1 MTTAHHRTSTSAFAL
16 PEHLSAKADPDLIA
30 DDDAH
35 FAAIAAALE
44 RRRSEDGRRLDAL
57 RRQPRGSGEYA
68 LERDAE
74 IRRLSSRLLLLQRFG
89 LDLVLGRMVPSDGSG
104 TTVYVGRT
112 GLTDG
117 DGHRLLIDWRSPAA
131 EPFFAA
137 THAHPLGLASRRR
150 YRWSR
155 ARITDY
161 WDEVFTTERLSGGL
175 QAHAALDDQSAFI
188 ANLGAQ
194 RTGRMRDVLGT
205 IQADQDAI
213 IRAGSHGALVVDGGP
228 GTGKTVVALHRTA
241 HLLYSDE
248 RLRRHRGGVLVV
260 GPHEPYLAYV
270 ADVLP
275 SLGEDGVLT
284 ATVRSLLPEG
294 AAAPAEAAPRVA
306 DLKSRRDLVDAVE
319 PAVRLYEEPPAEA
332 LLVETPWDEVW
343 LSPED
348 WAEAFNALDSGTPHN
363 EARED
368 VWTALLQILVEAH
381 SAGMDPDAARD
392 EENGEPST
400 EQLYR
405 SFDANRGLR
414 EAFARAWPVLRAEE
428 IVGDLFTVPAY
439 LSRCA
444 PTLEP
449 DEVRSLQ
456 RADPQAWTLA
466 DLPILDAARRRI
478 GDPDTAGKRRAR
490 DRARERHQA
499 AMDRVIDDLVAAD
512 DSDLQL
518 MTTLKT
524 EDIRDRLIVDE
535 DLPAEARDPLAGPFE
550 HIVVDEAQELT
561 DAEWQMLLDRCPSRS
576 LTIVGDRAQA
586 RRGFTE
592 SWRQRLER
600 VGAGPVEIATLRI
613 NYRTPEEV
621 MAEAAPVIRAQIP
634 DANVPTSVRASG
646 NAVRHGTVDE
656 LGQVLDAW
664 LEEHDQG
671 EGTAVVISADGT
683 TAAGPVQGG
692 APGTA
697 VRDRVRSLTPA
708 LAKGLEFDLVI
719 LVDPQEF
726 GTGIEGAVDRYVA
739 MTRATQQLV
748 ILED

>member
-1 MTTAHHRTSTSAFAL
+1 MTTAHHHTSTSVFAL
-16 PEHLSAKADPDLIA
+16 PEHLSAKADPDLVA
-30 DDDAH
+30 GDDAH
-35 FAAIAAALE
+35 FAAVSGALD
-44 RRRSEDGRRLDAL
+44 RRLAEDGRRLDAL

-68 LERDAE
+68 LERDAG

-89 LDLVLGRMVPSDGSG
+89 LDLVLGRMVSGDGSG

-117 DGHRLLIDWRSPAA
+117 DGHHLLIDWRSPAA

-137 THAHPLGLASRRR
+137 THAHPLGQASRR

-155 ARITDY
+155 GRITDY
-161 WDEVFTTERLSGGL
+161 WDEVFTTAGLSGGP
-175 QAHAALDDQSAFI
+175 QARAALDDQSAFI
-188 ANLGAQ
+188 ASLGAH
-194 RTGRMRDVLGT
+194 RTPRMQDVLGT
-205 IQADQDAI
+205 LQADQDAI
-213 IRAGSHGALVVDGGP
+213 IRAGSRGALVVDGGP

-241 HLLYSDE
+241 HLLYADE

-284 ATVRSLLPEG
+284 TTVRGLLPEG
-294 AAAPAEAAPRVA
+294 ATVPAEVDPRVA
-306 DLKSRRDLVDAVE
+306 DLKARRDLVDAVE
-319 PAVRLYEEPPAEA
+319 PAVRLYEEPPSDA
-332 LLVETPWDEVW
+332 LLVETPWGEVW

-348 WAEAFNALDSGTPHN
+348 WAEAFDAPDSGTPHN
-363 EARED
+363 EARQD
-368 VWTALLQILVEAH
+368 VWTALLQILAEGH
-381 SAGMDPDAARD
+381 SAATDPDAAVD
-392 EENGEPST
+392 EEDGGPAT
-400 EQLYR
+400 ELLYR
-405 SFDANRGLR
+405 SFEANRELR
-414 EAFARAWPVLRAEE
+414 AAFARAWPVLRAEE

-439 LSRCA
+439 VSRCA
-444 PTLEP
+444 PALEP
-449 DEVRSLQ
+449 SEVRSLQ
-456 RADPQAWTLA
+456 RADPQAWTLS

-478 GDPDTAGKRRAR
+478 GDPHTASIRRAR
-490 DRARERHQA
+490 DQAHERNQGA
-499 AMDRVIDDLVAAD
+499 LDRVIDELVAAD

-518 MTTLKT
+518 MTSLRT
-524 EDIRDRLIVDE
+524 EDIRDQLVVDD
-535 DLPAEARDPLAGPFE
+535 DLSAADRDPLAGPFE

-561 DAEWQMLLDRCPSRS
+561 DAEWRMLLDRCPSRS

-600 VGAGPVEIATLRI
+600 VGVGPVEIATLSI

-621 MAEAAPVIRAQIP
+621 MAEAAPVIRAEIP
-634 DANVPTSVRASG
+634 DARVPTSVRASG
-646 NAVRHGTVDE
+646 IAVHHGTVDE
-656 LGQVLDAW
+656 LDEVLDAW

-683 TAAGPVQGG
+683 AAAGPVRG
-692 APGTA
+692 
-697 VRDRVRSLTPA
+697 RVRSLTPA

-719 LVDPQEF
+719 LVDPQDF
-726 GTGIEGAVDRYVA
+726 GPGIEGAVDRYVA
-739 MTRATQQLV
+739 MSRATRQLV